1 MKKIVIT
8 NVISGLSLVCLI
20 VFGVN
25 YLIFKN
31 TQPYQ
36 NLVMEIV
43 NNPVTNTDDIHFAM
57 AGTKVLEC
65 IVDKAYG
72 VATNNENENEKVILK
87 EFTEQYMRNVPV
99 GEGVTNSWKMR
110 KPAELH
116 TGIWRVDIIGD
127 WQCMFWVFKEN
138 KTRSYDNILLIVK

>member
-43 NNPVTNTDDIHFAM
+43 NNPVTNYDDIHFAM

-72 VATNNENENEKVILK
+72 YNCI
-87 EFTEQYMRNVPV
+87 
-99 GEGVTNSWKMR
+99 
-110 KPAELH
+110 
-116 TGIWRVDIIGD
+116 
-127 WQCMFWVFKEN
+127 
-138 KTRSYDNILLIVK
+138 